1 MEKIIFNILYTI
13 ISSALVLFFIV
24 PFVDILA
31 AENFHEPKAQVNP
44 KVTQHAYD
52 FKQYYDKEKQLL
64 LEDKAISTEDWPNV
78 KSKSSE
84 NLQKDTLPIA
94 TISDRESSPLKS
106 DSPPNKVKGLSIKAV
121 GSTELRLNWI
131 ENKESD
137 FSHYNI
143 YTSTRPLFK
152 VTPGVTKPDGISHTN
167 SYSDDGLSP
176 ATTYYYKI
184 AAVDTSGNIGAVSS
198 TGHGKTKNINTIS
211 TEENSKP
218 LSDSS
223 VSPSGA
229 VKSQE
234 LSGTATRDYTPPA
247 QVTGLIAST
256 ESSTQIDLAWNSNT
270 DSDFHHYNIYRGTSS
285 GFGVN
290 PRGTP
295 PVGTSAD
302 NSFSNTGLNPS
313 TKYYYKV
320 AAVDNSGNIGTLSS
334 ERSATTSSSSSGS
347 PPDTTPPAQVTG
359 LTVSVQ
365 SSTQLKLTWNSNS
378 ETDFNHYNIYRGTSS
393 GFIVNPGVTQP
404 VGTSNANSYYNTG
417 LSPSTK
423 YYYKVAAV
431 DNSGNIGARSSEK
444 SATTSA
450 SQNPNLYDDFE
461 SGTYILSDGQKSPN
475 GKWINKYNG
484 FGQVGVKEES
494 NGNNIL
500 YEFPQTSKQKGETH
514 ASLLLSTQKVSNGI
528 IEFDMRT
535 DKQLRINDPPNTWE
549 AAWVMWRYVD
559 DFHHYYFVLKTNGI
573 EFGKK
578 DTSCHCEEQVFL
590 KTGNSPK
597 LQIGSWTHVKI
608 SSIGA
613 HTSIWLNGVLVVDM
627 NDPSYS
633 RTADMS
639 NGLVGLYNEDA
650 AVSFDNVS
658 LDPQ

>member
-1 MEKIIFNILYTI
+1 
-13 ISSALVLFFIV
+13 
-24 PFVDILA
+24 
-31 AENFHEPKAQVNP
+31 
-44 KVTQHAYD
+44 
-52 FKQYYDKEKQLL
+52 
-64 LEDKAISTEDWPNV
+64 
-78 KSKSSE
+78 
-84 NLQKDTLPIA
+84 
-94 TISDRESSPLKS
+94 
-106 DSPPNKVKGLSIKAV
+106 
-121 GSTELRLNWI
+121 
-131 ENKESD
+131 
-137 FSHYNI
+137 
-143 YTSTRPLFK
+143 
-152 VTPGVTKPDGISHTN
+152 VTKPDGISPTN
-167 SYSDDGLSP
+167 SYLDGGLRP
-176 ATTYYYKI
+176 ATIYYYKV
-184 AAVDTSGNIGAVSS
+184 AAVDNAGNIGAVSR
-198 TGHGKTKNINTIS
+198 TGHGKTKNINTIN

-218 LSDSS
+218 PSHSS
-223 VSPSGA
+223 TSTSSGL
-229 VKSQE
+229 KSQE
-234 LSGTATRDYTPPA
+234 FAGTATRDYTPPT
-247 QVTGLIAST
+247 QVAGLIAST
-256 ESSTQIDLAWNSNT
+256 QSSTQINLAWKSNT
-270 DSDFHHYNIYRGTSS
+270 EADFHHYNIYRGTNS

-295 PVGTSAD
+295 PVGTSTE

-320 AAVDNSGNIGTLSS
+320 AAVDKAGNIGTLSL
-334 ERSATTSSSSSGS
+334 ERSATTSSSSSS
-347 PPDTTPPAQVTG
+347 PPPDTAPPAQVTG

-378 ETDFNHYNIYRGTSS
+378 EADFNHYNIYRGTSS
-393 GFIVNPGVTQP
+393 GFTVNPGVTQP
-404 VGTSNANSYYNTG
+404 VGTSKANSYYNTG

-431 DNSGNIGARSSEK
+431 DNSGNIGARSSER
-444 SATTSA
+444 SGTTSG

-461 SGTYILSDGQKSPN
+461 GGTYILSDGQKSPN
-475 GKWINKYNG
+475 GKWINRYNG

-549 AAWVMWRYVD
+549 AAWVMWRYGD

-590 KTGNSPK
+590 KTGSSPK
-597 LQIGSWTHVKI
+597 LQMGTWTHVKI

-627 NDPSYS
+627 DDPSYS

-639 NGLVGLYNEDA
+639 SGFVGLYNEDA
-650 AVSFDNVS
+650 AVSFDNIS
-658 LDPQ
+658 LSPQ